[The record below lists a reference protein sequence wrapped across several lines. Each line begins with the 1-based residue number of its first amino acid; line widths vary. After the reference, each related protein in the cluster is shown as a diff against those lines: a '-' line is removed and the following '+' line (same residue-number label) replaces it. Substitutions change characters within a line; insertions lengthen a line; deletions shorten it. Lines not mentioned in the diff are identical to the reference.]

1 MTSSYD
7 VYNGQI
13 NRIISASG
21 NDDNQY
27 QAMLTSSSD
36 TKFDGTQYCYPE
48 IIRSGSSWLTVTS
61 SRYCEA
67 VTPYISSSRVSEIYQ
82 LLYSETPATSTSTS
96 SFKEFPGTGDT
107 RENPHDTGTENDWIN
122 PDNITSG
129 GDTFSEVPTT
139 QYSDVLHASSWSWSS
154 LLSINDADNLL
165 GLEVD
170 VKAELDQI
178 GHKKESYNDIIKRIL
193 LKYKEVMQLA

>member
-1 MTSSYD
+1 MIKILTISFSILLICIKSIALENKILFKIDSEIITTADINNEANYLKILNKNMNSFEQNQIFEITKNSLTSSYD

-21 NDDNQY
+21 NDDDQY

-82 LLYSETPATSTSTS
+82 LLYSETPASSTSAALCHRPWRHRPPVPFRTARL
-96 SFKEFPGTGDT
+96 PGA
-107 RENPHDTGTENDWIN
+107 RP
-122 PDNITSG
+122 
-129 GDTFSEVPTT
+129 
-139 QYSDVLHASSWSWSS
+139 
-154 LLSINDADNLL
+154 
-165 GLEVD
+165 
-170 VKAELDQI
+170 
-178 GHKKESYNDIIKRIL
+178 
-193 LKYKEVMQLA
+193 